1 MKTIKLK
8 ITTPERIVFEGE
20 ARQVTL
26 PTQMGEITI
35 LPDHVPIISNIK
47 AGIVEAQQEKKIVPM
62 AISGGFLE
70 FHGNEL
76 TILADTAERAEEIG
90 LERAEKARKM
100 AEKMK
105 QDKQKNIDETQYAS
119 VVSQIEKQLARIK
132 VVKKY
137 TPRSKRGVVLE
148 NGNN

>member
-8 ITTPERIVFEGE
+8 ITTPERIVLEGE
-20 ARQVTL
+20 AQRVTL

-47 AGIVEAQQEKKIVPM
+47 TGVVEALQDKEVVPM

-76 TILADTAERAEEIG
+76 TILADTVERAEEID
-90 LERAEKARKM
+90 LERAEQARQR

-105 QDKQKNIDETQYAS
+105 QDKQKNLDETQYAS
-119 VVSQIEKQLARIK
+119 VVSQIEKQLTRIK

-137 TPRSKRGVVLE
+137 TPRSKRGIVLG
-148 NGNN
+148 NGND

>member
-8 ITTPERIVFEGE
+8 ITTPERVVLEGE
-20 ARQVTL
+20 ATQVTL

-35 LPDHVPIISNIK
+35 LPNHVPIISNIK
-47 AGIVEAQQEKKIVPM
+47 IGVVEVFQAEKIQPM

-70 FHGNEL
+70 FHENEL
-76 TILADTAERAEEIG
+76 TILADTAERVEEIDI
-90 LERAEKARKM
+90 ERAEKARQR
-100 AEKMK
+100 AEKLK
-105 QDKQKNIDETQYAS
+105 QEERKNLDETQYAS

-132 VVKKY
+132 VVNKY
-137 TPRSKRGVVLE
+137 SPKSNRRVTLG